1 MKTKILKFI
10 ITILTIFLIFLIF
23 KIIDLINQG
32 NFINPYVM
40 IDNHLIVSSFIVV
53 FSLILTFYFFF
64 KKEEKPTPF
73 GKKFVR
79 NDEFKIDNNSS
90 KNQKTLNAFPQEKN
104 KLSKLLVLKLISLA
118 SIILYSIQYLTIYNS
133 IFVDSF
139 IKGFLIFC
147 VGVSI
152 IMSIGLYYNKKW
164 GWIVAFYFSLTQFLW
179 FPVGTIFGLILCI
192 ACLCSIPRT
201 DKFNWNDYKLKRR
214 QVKKIKMNNNIQFIE
229 KILRD
234 KK

>member
-1 MKTKILKFI
+1 MKIKILKFI
-10 ITILTIFLIFLIF
+10 ITLLIIFLILLIF
-23 KIIDLINQG
+23 KIIDLINEG

-40 IDNHLIVSSFIVV
+40 IDNHLIVTSFIVV
-53 FSLILTFYFFF
+53 FSMILTFYFLF
-64 KKEEKPTPF
+64 KKEDKPTPF

-79 NDEFKIDNNSS
+79 NDEFKIDNYSS
-90 KNQKTLNAFPQEKN
+90 KNQTVSNVFPQEKN
-104 KLSKLLVLKLISLA
+104 KLSKLLVLKLVSLA

-139 IKGFLIFC
+139 IKGYLIFC

-192 ACLCSIPRT
+192 ACLCSMPRT

-214 QVKKIKMNNNIQFIE
+214 QAKKIKMNNNVQFIE

>member
-10 ITILTIFLIFLIF
+10 ITILTFFLIFLIF
-23 KIIDLINQG
+23 KIIDLINEG
-32 NFINPYVM
+32 SFINPYVM

-53 FSLILTFYFFF
+53 FSLMLTFYFLF
-64 KKEEKPTPF
+64 KKEDKPIPF
-73 GKKFVR
+73 GKKFVK

-90 KNQKTLNAFPQEKN
+90 KNQKTLNTFPQEKN
-104 KLSKLLVLKLISLA
+104 KLSKLQVLKLISLA
-118 SIILYSIQYLTIYNS
+118 SIILYSFEYLTIYNS

-164 GWIVAFYFSLTQFLW
+164 GWIVAFCFSLTQFLW

-192 ACLCSIPRT
+192 ACLCSMPRI
-201 DKFNWNDYKLKRR
+201 DKFDWNDYKLKRR
-214 QVKKIKMNNNIQFIE
+214 QAKKIKMNNNAQFIE